1 VNIFFHI
8 YLIVHRRVTI
18 RNRLKSG
25 FIYPEM
31 VSSSIFNRDFDEA
44 MMFGVPWNGMDE
56 HKP

>member
-1 VNIFFHI
+1 
-8 YLIVHRRVTI
+8 
-18 RNRLKSG
+18 
-25 FIYPEM
+25 M